1 MLTGDATF
9 RGLGVLVLKS
19 ALLLWVLVQPFSAR
33 EIDVVLLGAGAG
45 AAPRKQFAVAP

>member
-1 MLTGDATF
+1 MLTGDAMF

-33 EIDVVLLGAGAG
+33 EIALVLLGAGAG
-45 AAPRKQFAVAP
+45 AVPRKQLAVEP